1 MRRCVW
7 YRNLKNEEV
16 MARVVQQRHR
26 KKAKLKHS
34 ESNVYWTVHHC
45 NS

>member
-1 MRRCVW
+1 MKT
-7 YRNLKNEEV
+7 LKVRQKFEPQLDFLVSFNSYT
-16 MARVVQQRHR
+16 H
-26 KKAKLKHS
+26 